1 MNKTLL
7 TAALVIGGATLFAG
21 DVFRF
26 RGDNSQGIFEEKG
39 LLKTWPQEGLTPKW
53 ICSGLGEGWSSV
65 IKVGNFLYTT
75 GSDMSSKPRK
85 ETVVCLDLVGKL
97 IWQTATGARWE
108 RSYPGARCTPTFV
121 PGEKEGEGRLVVST
135 GPGEVYCLNAAD
147 GKILWSKAVS

>member
-53 ICSGLGEGWSSV
+53 ICNGLGEGWSSV
-65 IKVGNFLYTT
+65 AKAAAISF
-75 GSDMSSKPRK
+75 MR
-85 ETVVCLDLVGKL
+85 
-97 IWQTATGARWE
+97 
-108 RSYPGARCTPTFV
+108 
-121 PGEKEGEGRLVVST
+121 
-135 GPGEVYCLNAAD
+135 GP
-147 GKILWSKAVS
+147 